1 MTYNMLTCNLM
12 GGLGN
17 QLFQIF
23 TTIAYSMKNGVSFR
37 FLDNKTLGGGNCTLR
52 YTYWD
57 TFLYRMKPY
66 LTQVFPPLVQI
77 KENGFRYNDLDM
89 SVLANN
95 QNARLFGYFQSYKY
109 FEQYSK
115 TIIMLTGIEEFRTT
129 LFKKYKY
136 ENSISIHFRL
146 GDYKKVRWVH
156 PIATCDYYKCSLSYI
171 LEAQNQPAPT
181 PNMVMYF
188 CEDEDID
195 HVKQTIDAL
204 QLDFPQLA
212 FERADTSLADWEQM
226 LLMSC
231 CRHNIIA
238 NSSYSWWAA
247 YLNTNPDKIVCYPSA
262 WFGPSIGHD
271 TSDLCPREWKQIQ
284 C

>member
-1 MTYNMLTCNLM
+1 MLTCNLM

-37 FLDNKTLGGGNCTLR
+37 FLDKKTLGGGNCTLR

-57 TFLYRMKPY
+57 TFLYRMKPF
-66 LTQVFPPLVQI
+66 LTQVFPPLAQI
-77 KENGFRYNDLDM
+77 NENGFKYNDLDM

-95 QNARLFGYFQSYKY
+95 QNVCLFGYFQSYKY

-115 TIIMLTGIEEFRTT
+115 TIIKLIDIET
-129 LFKKYKY
+129 FKNQSYLRHKY

-146 GDYKKVRWVH
+146 GDYKNTPWVH

-171 LEAQNQPAPT
+171 LEAQNQLSPP

-195 HVKQTIDAL
+195 DAKQTIDAL
-204 QLDFPQLA
+204 QLDFPQFA
-212 FERADTSLADWEQM
+212 FERADNSLADWEQM